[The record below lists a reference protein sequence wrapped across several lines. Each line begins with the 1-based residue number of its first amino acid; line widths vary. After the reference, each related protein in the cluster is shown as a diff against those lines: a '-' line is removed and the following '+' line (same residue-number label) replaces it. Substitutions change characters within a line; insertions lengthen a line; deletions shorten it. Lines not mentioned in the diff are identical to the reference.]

1 MNVDDFAQV
10 PDLDHQLLN
19 SSAAVLDLQRH
30 SGERNLRYN
39 DMNLPHIFGQA
50 PYITQEGEYGSVAA
64 AANSQRR
71 LLIRTQRTRTLVSFL
86 I

>member
-1 MNVDDFAQV
+1 MNVDNFAQV

-19 SSAAVLDLQRH
+19 SSAAVLDVQRH
-30 SGERNLRYN
+30 SAERNLRYN

-50 PYITQEGEYGSVAA
+50 PYIAQEGKYGSVVG
-64 AANSQRR
+64 AANSRRR
-71 LLIRTQRTRTLVSFL
+71 LLIRTRRTRTLVSFL